1 MLGAQR
7 PPASPGSTNSD
18 DSRSF
23 FFEGGVG
30 SCEGAK
36 KGPPAPPAPRA
47 GGLRGVGP
55 WESTTSERSSKI
67 REDLAV
73 GLGLPADVGFS
84 PAARAAAPRAF
95 RPIGPAELTES
106 KQGQDRVIEEPAD
119 RHRIHALNDRDPG
132 FEQGLGIVGFK
143 GLGAVLREEVAA
155 GDLPDPVR
163 AFEEDE
169 DAADRRDV
177 QGAPRPGEV
186 LCTAAS
192 AWTTPSTACPATSP
206 ASQRF
211 ELHCWC

>member
-1 MLGAQR
+1 MA
-7 PPASPGSTNSD
+7 
-18 DSRSF
+18 
-23 FFEGGVG
+23 
-30 SCEGAK
+30 
-36 KGPPAPPAPRA
+36 
-47 GGLRGVGP
+47 
-55 WESTTSERSSKI
+55 SERPAEGS
-67 REDLAV
+67 EDLAV

-84 PAARAAAPRAF
+84 LTAPAALTAPSPGPA
-95 RPIGPAELTES
+95 GPAELTES